1 MTSTNLEELLILA
14 NPVVDPEELRLPTDD
29 VDARCAAIL
38 KDRRVTIQKR
48 SGVMPTATPTRKRPD
63 VHPPT
68 KRIRPALVFGLGLL
82 AIVVAIGGI
91 VIVMNGDEGDVAD
104 QPIAPA
110 ILDFSAIEGTW
121 IGLLTFAEDQR
132 TAWVE
137 LTLTSGAT
145 ENSEIGTVLYRPSEE
160 STQVT
165 CDGFLLAG
173 AATHPTYETFEGYD
187 PGDRC
192 YQGTLQL
199 EYDPQAGTLSYDQ
212 RDIQSTATGT
222 LTPSN

>member
-1 MTSTNLEELLILA
+1 ATKKALEAQRAGFKVGVGHVPNEGDLVSMG
-14 NPVVDPEELRLPTDD
+14 PMG
-29 VDARCAAIL
+29 
-38 KDRRVTIQKR
+38 IQ
-48 SGVMPTATPTRKRPD
+48 
-63 VHPPT
+63 
-68 KRIRPALVFGLGLL
+68 ALV
-82 AIVVAIGGI
+82 VEV
-91 VIVMNGDEGDVAD
+91 
-104 QPIAPA
+104 
-110 ILDFSAIEGTW
+110 
-121 IGLLTFAEDQR
+121 EDQR

-145 ENSEIGTVLYRPSEE
+145 KNSEIGTVVYRPSEE

-173 AATHPTYETFEGYD
+173 AATHPTYEAFEGTD

-192 YQGTLQL
+192 YHGTLQL
-199 EYDPQAGTLSYDQ
+199 KYDPQAGTLSYDQ